1 MSKNNKNDNSKK
13 KEEVNSEDFSK
24 PWLQRRTGFI
34 VITIISIAIMI
45 LVAVQII
52 MGSGDWGR
60 GLLWGILFG
69 GSIWFVFFGMNWF
82 HSLFHP
88 KPKQSDNYKDPK

>member
-1 MSKNNKNDNSKK
+1 MSSKNKNIKPK
-13 KEEVNSEDFSK
+13 GKEEVNMDDLSK
-24 PWLQRRTGFI
+24 PWIKRKNGFLAITGL
-34 VITIISIAIMI
+34 SIGIMI

-60 GLLWGILFG
+60 GILWGFLFG
-69 GSIWFVFFGMNWF
+69 GSIWVVFFGMNWF

-88 KPKQSDNYKDPK
+88 KSNQAENTKDQK

>member
-1 MSKNNKNDNSKK
+1 MSKNNKKTDSKN
-13 KEEVNSEDFSK
+13 KEAVNMEELSK
-24 PWLQRRTGFI
+24 PWIQRRTGFLI
-34 VITIISIAIMI
+34 ITALSIGIMI

-60 GLLWGILFG
+60 GLLWGFLFG

-82 HSLFHP
+82 HSLFHS
-88 KPKQSDNYKDPK
+88 KPNQTDDTKEQK

>member
-1 MSKNNKNDNSKK
+1 MSRKNKNANSKK
-13 KEEVNSEDFSK
+13 KEEVNIEDLSK
-24 PWLQRRTGFI
+24 PWIQRRTGFLI
-34 VITIISIAIMI
+34 ITIMSIGIMI

-60 GLLWGILFG
+60 GLLWGFLFG

-88 KPKQSDNYKDPK
+88 KNKQTNNPKDQK

>member
-1 MSKNNKNDNSKK
+1 MSKNIKKTDSKNKEAVNV
-13 KEEVNSEDFSK
+13 EELSK
-24 PWLQRRTGFI
+24 PWIQRRTGFLI
-34 VITIISIAIMI
+34 ITALSIGIMI

-60 GLLWGILFG
+60 GLLWGFLFG

-82 HSLFHP
+82 HSLFRP
-88 KPKQSDNYKDPK
+88 KPKQTDNSKDPK